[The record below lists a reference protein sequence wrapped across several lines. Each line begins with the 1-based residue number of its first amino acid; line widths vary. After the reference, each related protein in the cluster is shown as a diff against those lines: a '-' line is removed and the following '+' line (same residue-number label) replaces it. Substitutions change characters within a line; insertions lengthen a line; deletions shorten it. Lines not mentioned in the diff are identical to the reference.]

1 MSQRYGWRAAAALL
15 VSAGLVAGCGSTV
28 QPQGG
33 LPLAQYGDGTV
44 VTDAGSSD
52 GLGAPGTAGD
62 GGSGG
67 SSTAAGGGPAVVGGA
82 TGDAVQDPG
91 AAAPTTPGGG
101 SAGTASGAPSRGQ
114 GPETGK
120 GFTDKTVFIGVGTAD
135 DSNAFAGSFGLKGVG
150 YSGDPN
156 VWFKAV
162 ADDVNRRGGLAGR
175 KIVLVKHDY
184 NTAQLLNDPAAAHQ
198 AACATWVEDKP
209 VFAVL
214 LAGLLVDDNLLACLS
229 KAGTPLVQVGAGL
242 DYPLHYEQTYEK
254 FPLYFNLAQMVG
266 NRYDRLAIGRLVAR
280 KFFSPW
286 DTRAGRPAA
295 ASTPTKVGLIGF
307 EDPEGQTQLASWK
320 RELNAKGLKS
330 ISTIECPRPL
340 SRKIQCQQSAVLR
353 FASDGVTH
361 VFGADS
367 VFMNN
372 ANTQNYR
379 PRYFVA
385 VAARV
390 FAANVPASQLNGAM
404 GQGYIPYSD
413 VDTADYPGDPTA
425 ATGYCKKLMAAAG
438 QASTDPTTLLLQ
450 MSACDEFFFVKAAI
464 DAVGS
469 LGADALRT
477 GLESLG
483 SRQQSALTWTSFL
496 GPQSHTSAAALRDL
510 EYRSDTG
517 RFIYTS
523 ATNHGS

>member
-1 MSQRYGWRAAAALL
+1 MSRRPGWEAAAVLL
-15 VSAGLVAGCGSTV
+15 VAASLLAGCGSTV
-28 QPQGG
+28 QPTGG
-33 LPLAQYGDGTV
+33 LPVAQGGDGLV
-44 VTDAGSSD
+44 VTDPGGSD
-52 GLGAPGTAGD
+52 GLGVPGTAAD
-62 GGSGG
+62 GVPGGPSTASGG
-67 SSTAAGGGPAVVGGA
+67 DPAVAGGA
-82 TGDAVQDPG
+82 TGGTVQASG
-91 AAAPTTPGGG
+91 GAAPT
-101 SAGTASGAPSRGQ
+101 SGTASGAGTAGSPPRGA
-114 GPETGK
+114 GPASGK
-120 GFTDKTVFIGVGTAD
+120 GFTDKTVLIGVGTAD
-135 DSNAFAGSFGLKGVG
+135 DYNAFASSFGIKGVG
-150 YSGDPN
+150 YSGDPDA
-156 VWFKAV
+156 WFKAV
-162 ADDVNRRGGLAGR
+162 VDDVNRRGGLAGR

-198 AACATWVEDKP
+198 AACATWVEDTP

-214 LAGLLVDDNLLACLS
+214 LAGLLVDDNLLGCLG

-242 DYPLHYEQTYEK
+242 DYPLHYQQSYEK

-266 NRYDRLAIGRLVAR
+266 DTYDRISIGRLVAR

-320 RELNAKGLKS
+320 RELAAKGLKS
-330 ISTIECPRPL
+330 VSTIECPRPL

-372 ANTQNYR
+372 ASTQNYR

-385 VAARV
+385 VAARA
-390 FAANVPASQLNGAM
+390 FAANVSASQLNGAM

-413 VDTADYPGDPTA
+413 VDTADYPGDPTP
-425 ATGYCKKLMAAAG
+425 ATAYCKKLMSAAG
-438 QASTDPTTLLLQ
+438 QASTDPTTLSLQ
-450 MSACDEFFFVKAAI
+450 MSTCDEFFFVKAAI

-469 LGADALRT
+469 LGATSLRT

-483 SRQQSALTWTSFL
+483 SRQQSALTWKSFL
-496 GPQSHTSAAALRDL
+496 GPKNHTSAAALRDL

-517 RFIYTS
+517 RFVYVST
-523 ATNHGS
+523 TNHS